1 MDDEILVAGGNNYY
15 WHSESKEEELQAP
28 LPTPPVFPEPIEAV
42 RERIAWT
49 IGQIGIPHQ
58 VRAWHP
64 AIDCFLKEDEERRQ
78 KQLAGAYSYSWN
90 KLHLD
95 TPFERRRLRILN
107 SLFFA
112 TEKMN
117 GKPSI
122 SFREGLDIGIS
133 FHQRYVHL
141 ALDQPKQPNQRH
153 QSPVAQPGASE
164 TKLALSIRRGPCSE
178 ADRMIWQDDEKG
190 KLETQMTEIAV
201 EVILTAEIQYRE
213 MAVQQYRLRVE
224 RRAQLEEEERQ
235 RKLAIERAEKER
247 LKRIEQARIDRLLRD
262 AAAFQQAAEI
272 RKYVETIRLT
282 QACDGFSVTGEFE
295 RWSQWALAQADRI
308 DPAHGGAFLKAMHD
322 EDEVR
327 K

>member
-1 MDDEILVAGGNNYY
+1 MV
-15 WHSESKEEELQAP
+15 
-28 LPTPPVFPEPIEAV
+28 
-42 RERIAWT
+42 
-49 IGQIGIPHQ
+49 
-58 VRAWHP
+58 
-64 AIDCFLKEDEERRQ
+64 
-78 KQLAGAYSYSWN
+78 GAYSYSWN
-90 KLHLD
+90 KLQLD

-141 ALDQPKQPNQRH
+141 ALDQPKQPNRRSRFQ
-153 QSPVAQPGASE
+153 VAQPGPNE

-178 ADRMIWQDDEKG
+178 ADRMTWQDDDEG
-190 KLETQMTEIAV
+190 KLETRMTEIAV

-213 MAVQQYRLRVE
+213 MAVQQYQLRVE

-235 RKLAIERAEKER
+235 RKLAVERAEKER
-247 LKRIEQARIDRLLRD
+247 LKGIEQARIDRLLRD

-282 QACDGFSVTGEFE
+282 QACDGFSVTG
-295 RWSQWALAQADRI
+295 
-308 DPAHGGAFLKAMHD
+308 
-322 EDEVR
+322 
-327 K
+327 

>member
-1 MDDEILVAGGNNYY
+1 MDDEILVAGGNNYH
-15 WHSESKEEELQAP
+15 WHSESKKDELQAP

-42 RERIAWT
+42 RERIAKA
-49 IGQIGIPHQ
+49 IGEINVPQQ
-58 VRAWHP
+58 VRVWHP
-64 AIDCFLKEDEERRQ
+64 AIDRFLIEDEERRQ
-78 KQLAGAYSYSWN
+78 KQLAEAYSYSWN
-90 KLHLD
+90 KPRLD

-133 FHQRYVHL
+133 FYQRYVHL
-141 ALDQPKQPNQRH
+141 ALDQPKQPNRRH

-164 TKLALSIRRGPCSE
+164 TKLAFSIRRGPCSE
-178 ADRMIWQDDEKG
+178 TDRMTWQDNDEG
-190 KLETQMTEIAV
+190 KLETRMTKIAV

-213 MAVQQYRLRVE
+213 VAVQHYQLRVE

-235 RKLAIERAEKER
+235 RKLAVERAEKER
-247 LKRIEQARIDRLLRD
+247 LRRIDQTRIDRLLRD
-262 AAAFQQAAEI
+262 AAAFQQANAI

-282 QACDGFSVTGEFE
+282 QACDGFSVAGEFE

-308 DPAHGGAFLKAMHD
+308 DPAHGGAYLKAMHD
-322 EDEVR
+322 EDEV
-327 K
+327 KK